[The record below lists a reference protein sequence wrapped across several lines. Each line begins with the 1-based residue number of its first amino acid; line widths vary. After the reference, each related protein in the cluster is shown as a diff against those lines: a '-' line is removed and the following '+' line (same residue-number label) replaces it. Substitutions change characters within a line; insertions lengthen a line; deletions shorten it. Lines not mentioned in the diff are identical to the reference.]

1 LILKIEIFIVCFT
14 WACRAELEKM
24 FMGMPA
30 VFTGML
36 QGEELSQAYA
46 SADVFAMPS
55 ESETLGQVVLE
66 SMASG
71 VPVVA
76 ARAGGIPD
84 IIPKDKEGKTSF
96 LFTPGDLDECV
107 RKIEQLLN
115 SKDLRETIGKAARE
129 EMEKCDW
136 RAASKKIRNEH
147 YSTAISYWRKKMGK
161 TN

>member
-1 LILKIEIFIVCFT
+1 
-14 WACRAELEKM
+14 
-24 FMGMPA
+24 
-30 VFTGML
+30 
-36 QGEELSQAYA
+36 
-46 SADVFAMPS
+46 MPS

-107 RKIEQLLN
+107 RKIQQLLSSN
-115 SKDLRETIGKAARE
+115 DLRESVGRAARE
-129 EMEKCDW
+129 EMENCDW
-136 RAASKKIRNEH
+136 RTASKAIRNEH
-147 YSTAISYWRKKMGK
+147 YSTATSYWRKKTGR
-161 TN
+161 TS

>member
-1 LILKIEIFIVCFT
+1 VFGYLFDPLTVSSSNSGNIYIVFT
-14 WACRAELEKM
+14 
-24 FMGMPA
+24 GMPA

-107 RKIEQLLN
+107 RKIEQLLK
-115 SKDLRETIGKAARE
+115 SKDLRESVGKAARE

-136 RAASKKIRNEH
+136 RAASRKIRNEH
-147 YSTAISYWRKKMGK
+147 YSSAMSYWRKKMGK
-161 TN
+161 T

>member
-1 LILKIEIFIVCFT
+1 MFT
-14 WACRAELEKM
+14 
-24 FMGMPA
+24 GMPA
-30 VFTGML
+30 IFTGML

-46 SADVFAMPS
+46 SGDVFVMPS

-107 RKIEQLLN
+107 RKIEQLLSSN
-115 SKDLRETIGKAARE
+115 DIRESIGRAARE
-129 EMEKCDW
+129 EMENCDW
-136 RAASKKIRNEH
+136 RTASKAIRNEH
-147 YSTAISYWRKKMGK
+147 YSTATSYWRKKTGR
-161 TN
+161 TG